1 MNGIANDGAQPSA
14 GFRGQSSFA
23 ACDNKTMRGKEA
35 NEENEVEM
43 GRDDEKIKIKKI
55 KNEETSPSAAVA
67 NGRVYSCMRL
77 ARKTPKKHR
86 VAGAIVHAAIAIAI
100 RYCAIRWCV

>member
-43 GRDDEKIKIKKI
+43 GRDDEKN
-55 KNEETSPSAAVA
+55 KNK
-67 NGRVYSCMRL
+67 N
-77 ARKTPKKHR
+77 K
-86 VAGAIVHAAIAIAI
+86 
-100 RYCAIRWCV
+100 